1 MPSCTAIPDRVP
13 EDEDPA
19 EDRPAAVAHAIGHID
34 DRAEDP
40 STRDSNC
47 VNEISADFE
56 GGKERRRVRARGMIG
71 SFTDHTPLLQ
81 NQNHTLITSGN
92 ST

>member
-1 MPSCTAIPDRVP
+1 V
-13 EDEDPA
+13 

-34 DRAEDP
+34 DREEDP
-40 STRDSNC
+40 ATRDSNR

-81 NQNHTLITSGN
+81 NQNYTLITLGN